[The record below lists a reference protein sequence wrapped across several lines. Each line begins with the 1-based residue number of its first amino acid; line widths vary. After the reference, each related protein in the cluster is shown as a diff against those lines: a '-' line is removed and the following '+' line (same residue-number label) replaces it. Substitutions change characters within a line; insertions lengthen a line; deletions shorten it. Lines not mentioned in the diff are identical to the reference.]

1 MNKRKGAKE
10 RKTLRIY
17 QITKQQAENTEYRP
31 LDVEIEEIETED
43 GWNYAD
49 VIENDGDGYQAE
61 KITETRDGLIV
72 WRVFKEYEYTDG
84 TTETEAEFFYVE
96 LPTQRTTKYVLVYFN
111 DCEIIKE
118 GVYDS
123 PSAAREKMLSHFF
136 KQISQQRLENH
147 FSNQIEEIK
156 RCGTFTDFDIGVLKD
171 EAYLLYEDN
180 FVWKIIEV

>member
-1 MNKRKGAKE
+1 M
-10 RKTLRIY
+10 KTLRIY

-96 LPTQRTTKYVLVYFN
+96 IADAENDDRELQFVDTRKNAILGIGDDCGFDEYDLVENGVANTYQVTANELIEMLEAAQNGFTLESLQSDDNIMSVELSNGKTK
-111 DCEIIKE
+111 
-118 GVYDS
+118 
-123 PSAAREKMLSHFF
+123 
-136 KQISQQRLENH
+136 LE
-147 FSNQIEEIK
+147 
-156 RCGTFTDFDIGVLKD
+156 
-171 EAYLLYEDN
+171 YN
-180 FVWKIIEV
+180 FVR

>member
-10 RKTLRIY
+10 MKTLRIY

-72 WRVFKEYEYTDG
+72 WRRSFSM
-84 TTETEAEFFYVE
+84 
-96 LPTQRTTKYVLVYFN
+96 LNCRR
-111 DCEIIKE
+111 
-118 GVYDS
+118 
-123 PSAAREKMLSHFF
+123 RERRNMYS
-136 KQISQQRLENH
+136 
-147 FSNQIEEIK
+147 
-156 RCGTFTDFDIGVLKD
+156 FTLTIAKS
-171 EAYLLYEDN
+171 
-180 FVWKIIEV
+180 